1 MPFFQNQSRSELRA
15 TYVAA
20 WRKYRERAPMEPL
33 EAQLADVIAAHP
45 EYHDVLE
52 AGETALQRD
61 WTPEQGESN
70 PFLHMGLH
78 LAVRDQ
84 IGTDRPRGIRTVF
97 ENLAARRTSPHEAE
111 HEIIECLAQA
121 LWDAQ
126 RSGRPPDEQ
135 AYLEKVRRLAKG

>member
-15 TYVAA
+15 AYVAA
-20 WRKYRERAPMEPL
+20 WRKHREQKPMEPL

-45 EYHDVLE
+45 EYHRVLE
-52 AGETALQRD
+52 EGEASLHRD

-84 IGTDRPRGIRTVF
+84 IGTDRPRGIRAVF
-97 ENLAARRTSPHEAE
+97 EKLAANRASPHEAE
-111 HEIIECLAQA
+111 HEMIECLAQA

-135 AYLEKVRRLAKG
+135 AYLAKVRGLD